1 MLEGPGTAEHPVW
14 SIIYT
19 PAVFGKK
26 HRRVAHRGAKKME
39 SRSIIFGAGIAL
51 TMALTAP
58 TIAVGMEMS
67 HGAMNHSAMNHS
79 GMSSGMSGKHM
90 MSKKRMKMHRMM
102 MTHNNKMHGSKN
114 M

>member
-1 MLEGPGTAEHPVW
+1 
-14 SIIYT
+14 
-19 PAVFGKK
+19 
-26 HRRVAHRGAKKME
+26 
-39 SRSIIFGAGIAL
+39 
-51 TMALTAP
+51 
-58 TIAVGMEMS
+58 
-67 HGAMNHSAMNHS
+67 MNHS